1 MVAAAAAGGYAM
13 CMLRPARLAGAVLTA
28 ALLPAA
34 PALGGVHTVAPG
46 ETLSGIAAANRL
58 STASL
63 ASANGL
69 SPEARVIAGTT
80 LRLPGL
86 GAAASSSSM
95 GTSGSAGTSAGGG
108 GHRVVLG
115 DTLSGI
121 AARHGVSLSRL
132 AAANGLDPDAHVVLG
147 TRLAIPGA
155 GSSGTGAPAT
165 PASAPSSS
173 GGSLRVRVGDTLSGI
188 AARNGVSLSRLA
200 AANGLDP
207 ARPLLA
213 GTTLRLPGS
222 GGAGASAAPASTT
235 SAAPAPIGAYKVRPG
250 DTLSALALRSRVPVA
265 QMAFMNGLDP
275 KKPLLAGTLL
285 KLPTGSPVSAGAPA
299 PRRTVV
305 PAAPPAPTPGRLSAG
320 EIGSIAAQHGAPSS
334 LATAIAWQ
342 ESGFNNGVLSSANAR
357 GIMQVMPG
365 TWEWVQRNL
374 SRTRLDPDSPA
385 DNVRAGSLYLAQLLR
400 ETNGDP
406 AMAAAAYYQGLAS
419 VRRIGMLPETRRYVA
434 NVMALRSRF
443 GG

>member
-1 MVAAAAAGGYAM
+1 MT
-13 CMLRPARLAGAVLTA
+13 MLRTARLAGAALTAA
-28 ALLPAA
+28 ALLPTA
-34 PALGGVHTVAPG
+34 PALGAAHTVAPG

-63 ASANGL
+63 AAANGL
-69 SPEARVIAGTT
+69 STRAHVIAGS
-80 LRLPGL
+80 RLTIPGL
-86 GAAASSSSM
+86 GAAPVVSAPTAS
-95 GTSGSAGTSAGGG
+95 GPAVAGAPA
-108 GHRVVLG
+108 GHRVALG
-115 DTLSGI
+115 ETLSGI
-121 AARHGVSLSRL
+121 AARHGLPIARL
-132 AAANGLDPDAHVVLG
+132 ASANGLAADAHVIAG
-147 TRLAIPGA
+147 TRLTIPAAGS
-155 GSSGTGAPAT
+155 GSSGSAAAPA
-165 PASAPSSS
+165 AASSS
-173 GGSLRVRVGDTLSGI
+173 SVSSGPAAVGLRVRLGDTLSGI
-188 AARNGVSLSRLA
+188 AARNGVSLARLA

-213 GTTLRLPGS
+213 GTTLRLPAR
-222 GGAGASAAPASTT
+222 GGAGASAAPAATT
-235 SAAPAPIGAYKVRPG
+235 SAAPTPIGAYKVRPG

-275 KKPLLAGTLL
+275 RKPLLTGTVI
-285 KLPTGSPVSAGAPA
+285 KLPTGAPVVASPPA

-305 PAAPPAPTPGRLSAG
+305 PAAPPAATPGRLSAG
-320 EIGSIAAQHGAPSS
+320 EISSIAAQHGAPGS

-342 ESGFNNGVLSSANAR
+342 ESGFNNGALSSANAR

-365 TWEWVQRNL
+365 TWQWVQQNL
-374 SRTRLDPDSPA
+374 SRSRLDPRSPA

-406 AMAAAAYYQGLAS
+406 AMAAAAYYQGLSS

-434 NVMALRSRF
+434 NVMALRGRF